1 MLSDL
6 TPPAPSVIA
15 PNGWR
20 PAVEFDEVSGEGTA
34 TTQGLV
40 DAPNFDEFLRQA
52 GYDPAVYEVVGNTV
66 RTSKW
71 QQREGGD
78 WLTSYRFTFRLK
90 NKTVDLPLLWA
101 TARKKLSKQKPV
113 VATDKALVVLW
124 SDLQIGKVDSRGGVD
139 QLVERCELTKQRVI
153 DLIKKEKPERI
164 IFCDMGDIVEGFD
177 NAANQQQLQSNDLS
191 PMQQIDLAV
200 TLVWDFLT
208 TISRLVPDIT
218 YLTVGSNHCQWRS
231 QKQRVGKPVDDWGVF
246 IAGQIKRLSDVSGV
260 NIAVHAPHPHD
271 ESLAWDVFGD
281 GFHVLGLWHGHQY
294 SRPDEAPRFWRNQA
308 FGKQPIHAATIGV
321 SGHFHH
327 LRITELGSTPRGT
340 SRFWIQASTLDNGSS
355 WWRLNAGEDSQP
367 GLVCFVLAKDT
378 DFTGTVFKL

>member
-6 TPPAPSVIA
+6 TPPAPQVNA
-15 PNGWR
+15 PQGWR
-20 PAVEFDEVSGEGTA
+20 PAIEFDELAGEGVA
-34 TTQGLV
+34 TTPGLV
-40 DAPNFDEFLRQA
+40 DAPNFDAFLEQA
-52 GYDPAVYEVVGNTV
+52 GYDPNVYEIVGSTV

-90 NKTVDLPLLWA
+90 DRTVDLPLLWA
-101 TARKKLSKQKPV
+101 TAKKKTKPLTV
-113 VATDKALVVLW
+113 KTTDKALVILW
-124 SDLQIGKVDSRGGVD
+124 SDLQVGKVDVRGGFQDFIDRVTETRLRVVD
-139 QLVERCELTKQRVI
+139 QVKKQKPSRVV
-153 DLIKKEKPERI
+153 
-164 IFCDMGDIVEGFD
+164 FCDMGDIVEGFD

-191 PMQQIDLAV
+191 PMQQIDLAT
-200 TLVWDFLT
+200 TLVWELLQDLARF
-208 TISRLVPDIT
+208 VPDIT

-231 QKQRVGKPVDDWGVF
+231 AKQRVGSAVDDWGVF
-246 IAGQIKRLSDVSGV
+246 IAGQINRLAQTAQLP
-260 NIAVHAPHPHD
+260 IKVHAPAKHD
-271 ESLAWDVFGD
+271 ETLAWDVFGD
-281 GFHVLGLWHGHQY
+281 GFHILGLWHGHQY
-294 SRPDEAPRFWRNQA
+294 ARPDDAPRFWRNQS

-367 GLVCFVLAKDT
+367 GLVTFWLDQGV
-378 DFTGTVFKL
+378 DFTGTVHKL